1 MRERIRANY
10 FKTLKIAVGSAISIV
25 IANMLSLSF
34 GTAAGIITLLS
45 VQNTKKDTLR
55 VAGRRIVA
63 FVIAMCLA
71 WIIFSFLGYSAVSF
85 GIFLFLFVIICEI
98 WNLQDGI
105 SLCAVLV
112 THFLT
117 WKHMYAADVWN
128 EFLLLI
134 IGISVG
140 AATNLYIPR
149 NVKEIKRSQ
158 SYIEAKMKEI
168 LLDLSIQLVQP
179 KKREQI
185 IEIDELHLYIQKAV
199 RMAYENSNNTFLADS
214 QYFIR
219 YMELRLTQ
227 LSVLE
232 RIYSLVQK
240 VDGYQLTQAAA
251 LASFLNR
258 VSTSLRENNNGE
270 KLLQELERLKEYF
283 ELDELPSNRLEFEN
297 RAMLYQILCEM
308 QWFIQLK
315 SEFAMNLTPKQI
327 QEFWC
332 EDTIKTY

>member
-1 MRERIRANY
+1 MKERIRANY
-10 FKTLKIAVGSAISIV
+10 FKTLKIAVGSAISI
-25 IANMLSLSF
+25 ILANMLSLSF

-45 VQNTKKDTLR
+45 VQNTKKDTFR

-71 WIIFSFLGYSAVSF
+71 WVIFSLLGYSAASF
-85 GIFLFLFVIICEI
+85 GMFLFLFVIICEL

-140 AATNLYIPR
+140 AAANLYIPR

-158 SYIEAKMKEI
+158 CYIEAKMKEV
-168 LLDLSIQLVQP
+168 LMDLSIQLVEP

-185 IEIDELHLYIQKAV
+185 IEMEELHLYIQKAV
-199 RMAYENSNNTFLADS
+199 QMAYENSNNTFLSDS
-214 QYFIR
+214 RYFIS

-232 RIYSLVQK
+232 RMYSLVQK
-240 VDGYQLTQAAA
+240 VDGYELTQAVA
-251 LASFLNR
+251 LAGFLNR

-270 KLLQELERLKEYF
+270 ILLEELERLKEYF
-283 ELDELPSNRLEFEN
+283 KLDELPSNRLEFEN
-297 RAMLYQILCEM
+297 RALLYQILCEIE
-308 QWFIQLK
+308 WFLKLK

-327 QEFWC
+327 EEFWAQ
-332 EDTIKTY
+332 DTAKTY